1 MIYPHFKRNRKGE
14 FKPEDCDKFVQWIIE
29 DFEIKMGKSP
39 TLLLV
44 PENHTGEETYGKH
57 IIVRREVVPMDTTI
71 LDFKPRTKKEVKEAL
86 NLLKFIEV
94 QATLLD
100 PGVVANYV
108 QKAAEDN
115 IINE

>member
-1 MIYPHFKRNRKGE
+1 
-14 FKPEDCDKFVQWIIE
+14 
-29 DFEIKMGKSP
+29 
-39 TLLLV
+39 
-44 PENHTGEETYGKH
+44 
-57 IIVRREVVPMDTTI
+57 MDTTI

-94 QATLLD
+94 QATLQRNCAANHGDIMLVYMMESERVGTSIAKKAMLWALNLSDNLLD